1 MIVAK
6 FLDYD
11 YNISN
16 LDINLSTNVL
26 EDAIGCIND
35 GHDVSFYI
43 RLKLRLKGK
52 WDEGLVVPSI
62 RD

>member
-1 MIVAK
+1 MAK

-11 YNISN
+11 YNILN

-26 EDAIGCIND
+26 EDAIRCIND

-43 RLKLRLKGK
+43 RLKLRFEGN
-52 WDEGLVVPSI
+52 WGEGLVNT
-62 RD
+62 

>member
-1 MIVAK
+1 MAK

-11 YNISN
+11 YNILN

-26 EDAIGCIND
+26 EDAIRCIND

-43 RLKLRLKGK
+43 RLKLRFEGK
-52 WDEGLVVPSI
+52 WGEGLVNT
-62 RD
+62 